1 MIQHCMSYINKGQ
14 GCAFATSDNQSG
26 LTHTKTRES
35 RSLTFHAWPL
45 PSKRSLPP
53 AIQRQ
58 WPQTSFQGRF
68 AESLAFGY
76 WLGRARTHRLPPRP
90 LKFKR
95 SVQEKRG
102 GGLGGDNCGS
112 RWISLR
118 SRDCH
123 MGQPTLIRNRKEN
136 FFSMQYL
143 ILCVN
148 PSKILKYLFTKL
160 PFVCGQNCT
169 YWL

>member
-35 RSLTFHAWPL
+35 RSLTIHAWPL

-68 AESLAFGY
+68 AESMAFGY
-76 WLGRARTHRLPPRP
+76 WLGQARTHRLSPRP

-123 MGQPTLIRNRKEN
+123 MGQPTLIRNEKEN
-136 FFSMQYL
+136 IYL
-143 ILCVN
+143 WYFEWN
-148 PSKILKYLFTKL
+148 
-160 PFVCGQNCT
+160 
-169 YWL
+169 